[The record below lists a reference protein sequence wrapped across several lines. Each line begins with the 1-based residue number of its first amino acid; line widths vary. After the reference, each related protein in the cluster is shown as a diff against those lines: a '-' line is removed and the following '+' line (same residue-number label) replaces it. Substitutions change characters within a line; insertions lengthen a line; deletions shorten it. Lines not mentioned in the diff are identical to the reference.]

1 MSEQVTTETI
11 RSWKTS
17 DHKIAAL
24 TTYDATFG
32 KLLDEAGIDIIL
44 VGDSAG
50 NVFAGHDTTLPVTM
64 EQMLYHVASVKRGV
78 NRALVV
84 ADMPFGS
91 YQPSLETGIANAIRF
106 MKETEA
112 GAVKLEGGRRVSEL
126 VRRLTG
132 HGIPVMGHLGLT
144 PQSIREFGS
153 YHTRGTSPE
162 AARDLLEDAHALE
175 EAGAFAIVL
184 EKIPAALAADITAAL
199 TIPTIGIGAGNQCDG
214 QVLVL
219 YDMLGL
225 FDAFRPRFVRRYA
238 ELGTEIRNAVTHY
251 IQDVARRAVPQCR
264 RIVLDHAVLPDL
276 FGRAG
281 TLNLTYFI
289 DNGQDHERWK

>member
-24 TTYDATFG
+24 TAYDATFG

-251 IQDVARRAVPQCR
+251 IQDV
-264 RIVLDHAVLPDL
+264 HA
-276 FGRAG
+276 GRFPNAEES
-281 TLNLTYFI
+281 Y
-289 DNGQDHERWK
+289 